1 MGFKYGN
8 LLMTGLIAGIV
19 SLVAAS
25 ASAHHS
31 EAAFDRTN
39 PIIVTGD
46 VTKFLWA
53 NPHVWIHLNVP
64 NNKGSYDQW
73 VLEGPP
79 IAMMTRNG
87 WNGKSVRPG
96 ENVRLLV
103 APYRDGSKRGEFMA
117 LKKTK
122 EGIYLKF

>member
-1 MGFKYGN
+1 MEFKYGT
-8 LLMTGLIAGIV
+8 LLVIRLVTGIV
-19 SLVAAS
+19 SLLAVEAN
-25 ASAHHS
+25 AHHS

-39 PIIVTGD
+39 PIVVTGD
-46 VTKFLWA
+46 VTKFIWA
-53 NPHVWIHLNVP
+53 NPHVWIHLKVP
-64 NNKGSYDQW
+64 NDKGNYDQW

-87 WNGKSVRPG
+87 WNGKSVQAG